1 MPTHIFKEPDGAEFE
16 VQYEHE
22 SGEDPE
28 PPNIMKW
35 RQVGADKW
43 LCYSYLDNDT
53 AKKWEWK
60 LEQMLCEEAR
70 TPEDWSNATERYAA

>member
-1 MPTHIFKEPDGAEFE
+1 MPTHIFREDDGAEFE

-22 SGEDPE
+22 PAPDPE
-28 PPNIMKW
+28 PNITYW
-35 RQVGADKW
+35 RQVGAKTW
-43 LCYSYLDNDT
+43 ICYSYLDKST
-53 AKKWEWK
+53 IERWEWK